1 LPAIGDADARHRA
14 LPREG
19 SKLGRVLGSLI
30 VHGTTLY
37 WRVVPILERPQFRNV
52 NFSKKRGQMFE

>member
-1 LPAIGDADARHRA
+1 
-14 LPREG
+14 
-19 SKLGRVLGSLI
+19 LI